1 MSSTYI
7 YVAVI
12 GGQISHWCIWCIIK
26 TETTKLSLY
35 EDTVRSMIRGYATSS
50 TYTGVYPL
58 LKIQAV
64 TRKTLVFSFFFFFSY
79 NTPSKYSQCGTKNR
93 KAPLTLLH
101 QLLLLLLLIFIN
113 ARNSCWVAKN
123 APSLKSLHTSMINI
137 FSEDIKYLLDLF
149 FLSFIFYI
157 FLEKDSWCSCTR
169 CGFIL

>member
-7 YVAVI
+7 YVAII

-93 KAPLTLLH
+93 KAPFIISIIIIIINFYKCKK
-101 QLLLLLLLIFIN
+101 QLLNGEKCTKFKI
-113 ARNSCWVAKN
+113 VAHVDDKHLY
-123 APSLKSLHTSMINI
+123 S
-137 FSEDIKYLLDLF
+137 SEDIKYLFDLF
-149 FLSFIFYI
+149 FLCFIFYI
-157 FLEKDSWCSCTR
+157 F
-169 CGFIL
+169 

>member
-7 YVAVI
+7 YIAVI

-64 TRKTLVFSFFFFFSY
+64 TRKTLVFSFFFFFRTILPL
-79 NTPSKYSQCGTKNR
+79 NTLNA
-93 KAPLTLLH
+93 APKIEKRRLLY
-101 QLLLLLLLIFIN
+101 QLLLLIFIN

-137 FSEDIKYLLDLF
+137 FSEDIKYLFDLF

-157 FLEKDSWCSCTR
+157 F
-169 CGFIL
+169 